1 MMISEKMKNQAK
13 NALKELEEVVLHALY
28 DIQDTSWSKKTEQ
41 ITYNLSFIKPE
52 DIEIIRSILNKLKAE
67 GKVENLEGNEDAWRL
82 KKQ

>member
-52 DIEIIRSILNKLKAE
+52 DIEIIRSVLNKLKAE
-67 GKVENLEGNEDAWRL
+67 GLVENLEGNEDAW
-82 KKQ
+82 KPQK